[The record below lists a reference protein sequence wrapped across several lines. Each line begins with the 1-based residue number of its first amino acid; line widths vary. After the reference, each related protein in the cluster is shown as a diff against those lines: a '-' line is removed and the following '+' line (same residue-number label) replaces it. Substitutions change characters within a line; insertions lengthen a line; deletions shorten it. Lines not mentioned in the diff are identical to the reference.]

1 MSARRAFIAVVLALI
16 AVPAV
21 LRLLLVP
28 QRGFGPDELEH
39 SHFAWRLLQGQLPYR
54 DYFDHH
60 TPFFHFLLAGLFA
73 RRDVTASAEEAIA
86 ALFDARRLAW
96 IFGSLA
102 LLATA
107 LLGRVVRGPREGL
120 LAALLLGNTSVFL
133 WRAFESRPDVPAML
147 LVTLALLL
155 GVRGFR
161 ELGTGRAPMTQLL
174 ASGLALG
181 SAAMFTQKVLFF
193 GPGMALFS
201 LLLLCEPRLGA
212 PRARRVEAL
221 ATLGF
226 GFLVPIV
233 ATLAYFAAH
242 GALRPFVECNL
253 LVNTRWPGLP
263 ARDFVFLVLD
273 EDPVTVSL
281 CAIGGAMGLARP
293 DANGLLR
300 GEPFLVLAFLSAVL
314 GLLVHPAVTLHY
326 FLLFLPLAAV
336 YAAAALVALAD
347 GWTRRRPALSA
358 DVVLTVFALAISVL
372 PAVRLREAFT
382 RGNWSTLQG
391 LRWVMANSAP
401 WETTLD
407 GFSGLGAFRPAA
419 FYHPFVNSHTRY
431 VMGAAEVDAM
441 AASLRSGR
449 VLPRIAFLDN
459 DLREGLNPE
468 ALAFVEKHYSGI
480 HQEPIRAR
488 LFDAG
493 LGFWS
498 DEGPRPIGWVRG
510 VERRP
515 HVFVGDGW
523 RVPME
528 EDGVAVRRTRTRR
541 SVLLFPLRRP
551 RDGCLVLRARADA
564 EAMPFAFEVL
574 ANGHQLGR
582 TEARAGWQEYRVEA
596 PAAAL
601 RIGFNA
607 IALRFDPLQPPEDRR
622 TELAVEWIS
631 FEAP

>member
-1 MSARRAFIAVVLALI
+1 MSARRAFIAVVLLLI
-16 AVPAV
+16 VVPAV
-21 LRLLLVP
+21 LRLFLVP

-86 ALFDARRLAW
+86 ALFDARRLVW

-107 LLGRVVRGPREGL
+107 LLGRAVRGPREGL

-155 GVRGFR
+155 GVGGFR
-161 ELGTGRAPMTQLL
+161 ELGSGRSPMTRLL

-201 LLLLCEPRLGA
+201 LLLFWEPRLGV
-212 PRARRVEAL
+212 PRARRVEAV
-221 ATLGF
+221 AALGF
-226 GFLVPIV
+226 GFLAPIV
-233 ATLAYFAAH
+233 ATLAYFTAH
-242 GALRPFVECNL
+242 GALRAFVECNL

-281 CAIGGAMGLARP
+281 CAIGVAMGLTRP
-293 DANGLLR
+293 DANGLRR

-347 GWTRRRPALSA
+347 GLTRRWPALST
-358 DVVLTVFALAISVL
+358 DVLLTVFALAISVL
-372 PAVRLREAFT
+372 PAVRLRETFA

-391 LRWVMANSAP
+391 LRWVMANTAP
-401 WETTLD
+401 WDTTLD

-459 DLREGLNPE
+459 DLREGLNPD

-498 DEGPRPIGWVRG
+498 DEGPRPLGWVRG
-510 VERRP
+510 AERRP

-541 SVLLFPLRRP
+541 SVLLLPLRRP
-551 RDGCLVLRARADA
+551 RDGRLALRARADA

-574 ANGHQLGR
+574 ANGRPLGR
-582 TEARAGWQEYRVEA
+582 AEARAGWQEYRVEA
-596 PAAAL
+596 PVAAL

-607 IALRFDPLQPPEDRR
+607 IVLRFDPLQPPEDRR
-622 TELAVEWIS
+622 TELAIEWIS
-631 FEAP
+631 FEAL